1 MVADT
6 TFALIADWSGPF
18 ASVSVARDAAIAN
31 DLGEVLYLATGR
43 RAYQRQTTMQYVGI
57 SNDLNA
63 RFNDPNHPINQ
74 RITGRCGIWIGEIVS
89 HGVAGRRGAKHPVQH
104 TVAVDRAEWALA
116 YFLALT
122 LNERKRHKPPPE
134 SLVLVNRWFAPDLK
148 TRRIQR
154 GHPDWPDFIEYDHD
168 DATALIQWF
177 GSPPRRRRL
186 SGKAISDLALPP
198 TSK

>member
-1 MVADT
+1 MAADT

-18 ASVSVARDAAIAN
+18 ASMSVARDAAIDN

-43 RAYQRQTTMQYVGI
+43 RAYQ
-57 SNDLNA
+57 
-63 RFNDPNHPINQ
+63 
-74 RITGRCGIWIGEIVS
+74 WIGEIAS

-122 LNERKRHKPPPE
+122 LNKRKRRKPPPE

-148 TRRIQR
+148 TRRIKR

-177 GSPPRRRRL
+177 GAPPRRRRL
-186 SGKAISDLALPP
+186 SGRDISDLALPP
-198 TSK
+198 ASK